1 MEERIAM
8 NESRSTN
15 KKWFSFIPR
24 SGPGIV
30 TLIVMLIMAFSL
42 GALIT
47 GNGKDASENT
57 AAGEMQGA
65 DGENSATLWT
75 CSMHPQIRLP
85 GPGKCPICFM
95 DLIPLKTDSGVQL
108 GPRQLKMSD
117 EVIKLAQIQTTSV
130 LRGDASTEI
139 RLTGKISYD
148 ETKLAKITAWVPGR
162 LERLYVDYTGQRVQK
177 GDPLVDI
184 YSPRLVSAQEEFIQS
199 ARTLKKINDT
209 ASVLYVTAGETL
221 EASRNK
227 LKLYGLN
234 DEQIAGIEE
243 SGGIS
248 DTVTIYSPTS
258 GVVVGLEARQGMY
271 VETGAVLYRIA
282 DLTTV
287 WAIFDAYESDLP
299 MLQTGQAM
307 TFTSTAFPGERFK
320 GKIDFIDPVLDDKSR
335 SVKVRA
341 SIDNRKGLLKPDI
354 LVSGAVQS
362 TVLADKNN
370 LLIPATAPL
379 ITGTRAIVYV
389 QLTGEREPVFEGR
402 EIELGPKVGNY
413 YVVKSGLN
421 EGEMVVTNGAF
432 KIDSELQLQAK
443 ASMMN
448 PAGGTPVPKHNHGQS
463 GPMNMSAQT
472 PMHIDAIDELTPLYN
487 SYFDVQMALAA
498 DDLAKAT
505 AAYRKLVDITSN
517 IDMSLFK
524 GESHTQ
530 WMDYSKD
537 IVAYGNRGAQAADLT
552 ASRDAFYYV
561 SKVMIKMQQT
571 LGHGDARDYYLTFC
585 PMARDNSGAFWL
597 QTVDTVYNSFYGASM
612 LRCGE
617 IRDHYSAVK

>member
-15 KKWFSFIPR
+15 KEWFSFIPR

-30 TLIVMLIMAFSL
+30 TLIVLLIMAFSL
-42 GALIT
+42 GVLIT
-47 GNGKDASENT
+47 GNGKDASENN
-57 AAGEMQGA
+57 AAGEIQGA
-65 DGENSATLWT
+65 EGENSATLWT

-117 EVIKLAQIQTTSV
+117 EAIKLAQILTTSV

-139 RLTGKISYD
+139 RLTGRISYD

-162 LERLYVDYTGQRVQK
+162 LERLYVDYTGQSVQK

-209 ASVLYVTAGETL
+209 SSVLYATAGETL
-221 EASRNK
+221 EASRKK

-234 DEQIAGIEE
+234 DEQIAGLEK

-248 DTVTIYSPTS
+248 DTVTIFSPTS

-271 VETGAVLYRIA
+271 VETGAVLYQIA
-282 DLTTV
+282 DLASV

-307 TFTSTAFPGERFK
+307 TFTLTAFPGERFK
-320 GKIDFIDPVLDDKSR
+320 GKIDFMDPVLDDKSR

-362 TVLADKNN
+362 TVLADKSN

-389 QLTGEREPVFEGR
+389 QLTGEKEPVFEGR

-448 PAGGTPVPKHNHGQS
+448 PVGGAPAPGHNHGQS
-463 GPMNMSAQT
+463 GPMNMSSQT
-472 PMHIDAIDELTPLYN
+472 PMRTDGIDELTPLYN

-498 DDLAKAT
+498 DDLPKAI

-537 IVAYGNRGAQAADLT
+537 IVAYGNKGAKAADLT
-552 ASRDAFYYV
+552 ASRDVFYYL